1 MNPFLFHLME
11 NFITVAVFN
20 YQHETLIIKNL
31 LEQEGIAY
39 FFENETIVGI
49 NPFATIAYGG
59 IKLKVHPNDE
69 ATVKEILKKLNE
81 DDHLKIV

>member
-1 MNPFLFHLME
+1 ME
-11 NFITVAVFN
+11 NFVVVAVFN

-39 FFENETIVGI
+39 FFENETIIGI

-59 IKLKVHPNDE
+59 IKLKVHANDE

-81 DDHLKIV
+81 DYFLKIV